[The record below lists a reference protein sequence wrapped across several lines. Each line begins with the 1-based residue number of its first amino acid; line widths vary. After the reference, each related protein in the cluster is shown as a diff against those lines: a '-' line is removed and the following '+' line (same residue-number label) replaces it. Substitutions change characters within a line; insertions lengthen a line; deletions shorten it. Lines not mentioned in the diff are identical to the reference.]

1 MVLILV
7 VIAWLYVTLMMA
19 VAEATAINGTVLGAL
34 ITFVV
39 YGLIPM
45 GIILYI
51 FGTPAR
57 KRARKARE
65 ALAEREWQATQDTE
79 AKAAEASGVEPGG
92 HSEAA
97 TAAETALI
105 APVRKEP

>member
-65 ALAEREWQATQDTE
+65 ALAEREWQATQ
-79 AKAAEASGVEPGG
+79 KANAPVASGVEPGG
-92 HSEAA
+92 HGEAA
-97 TAAETALI
+97 TTAETALI